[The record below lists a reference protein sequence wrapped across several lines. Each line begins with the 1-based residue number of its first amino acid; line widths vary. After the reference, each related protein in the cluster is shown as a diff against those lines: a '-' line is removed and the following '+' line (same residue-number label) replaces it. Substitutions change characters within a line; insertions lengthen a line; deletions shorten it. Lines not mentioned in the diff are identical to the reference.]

1 MNIKQ
6 SALLI
11 LALLVGGSSIFA
23 QTEITEKKAKKI
35 VIVKKTMDENGN
47 ETVEK
52 KVLEGDDAKDFEL
65 EEIDLGEGGK
75 KIIKIE
81 KDNETKGEK
90 KVEKKVRI
98 MKFDSDKDELSPEI
112 IAQLKKEGIDIEA
125 LLKSVE
131 EGEGDKKM
139 KWVTED
145 EEVIE
150 IDGEDK
156 MVFIDTG
163 DKEIDIEKEIIIVDK
178 DGKEQKT
185 EMRVIRKDMSSA
197 NGNTLQIKSL
207 NINLDDNT
215 LTVNA
220 KTTAEATSVRVID
233 TDGKMIYKEDLKK
246 FDGSL
251 DRIFN
256 LEKAAAGP
264 IFLVIKQGDKV
275 FSERI
280 IR

>member
-11 LALLVGGSSIFA
+11 LALLLGGSNIFA
-23 QTEITEKKAKKI
+23 QTDTTEKKAKKI

-52 KVLEGDDAKDFEL
+52 TVLEGDDAADFEL
-65 EEIDLGEGGK
+65 EEIDLGEGHK

-81 KDNETKGEK
+81 KEEDVDDEK
-90 KVEKKVRI
+90 QIKKQVRI
-98 MKFDSDKDELSPEI
+98 MKFDSDEDELSPEM
-112 IAQLKKEGIDIEA
+112 IAKLKKEGIDIEV
-125 LLKSVE
+125 LLQEAKG
-131 EGEGDKKM
+131 GEKKM

-145 EEVIE
+145 AEVIE

-156 MVFIDTG
+156 MVFIDSG
-163 DKEIDIEKEIIIVDK
+163 DSEMDIEKEIIIVDK
-178 DGKEQKT
+178 SGKEKKT
-185 EMRVIRKDMSSA
+185 EMRVIRKDMGSA

-207 NINLDDNT
+207 NINIDGNT

-220 KTTAEATSVRVID
+220 KTTAKTTSVRVID
-233 TDGKMIYKEDLKK
+233 TDGKTIYKEDLKK
-246 FDGSL
+246 FDGNL

-264 IFLVIKQGDKV
+264 IFLIIKQGNKV